1 MREEP
6 GPSVAGPTPDL
17 PRHCR
22 DLSERSPLAMVAVEG
37 AVHVVSYLNPA
48 FARLAGKAAGELVG
62 RPFAE
67 AVPEGGGN
75 GCLPLLDRVL
85 STGAYEV
92 LAEQEHRQAP
102 PGGGTTPAYWT
113 YAAWAILG
121 ADDRPAGVMV
131 QVTDSTEAAVFRRQA
146 AAMNEAL
153 VVSSLRQH
161 ELAGAAEELNAG
173 LREARDRLEERV
185 AERTAELARLNA
197 ALTAEVAAHKRAEAA
212 RLELLRRLAGAEE
225 AERHRL
231 ARELH
236 DQMGQNLTALSLGLK
251 SLKDAAP
258 APSPAR
264 ARLQQMQEL
273 ADLMG
278 REVHQLAL
286 ELRPTALDDLGL
298 QTALSNYVEAW
309 SERSGAEADF
319 HGTGLDDERLPPA
332 VETALYR
339 VVQEALTNVLKH
351 ARAGRVSVILR
362 RAGPE
367 ALAIVEDDGRGFDA
381 EAAPGVAGRLGLL
394 GMRERLALVGGAL
407 TVESAPG
414 KGTAV
419 FARVPLAAGGGADG

>member
-6 GPSVAGPTPDL
+6 GLSVAGPTPDL
-17 PRHCR
+17 PRLCR
-22 DLSERSPLAMVAVEG
+22 DLSERSPLAMLAVEG
-37 AVHVVSYLNPA
+37 VGHVVSYLNPA
-48 FARLAGKAAGELVG
+48 FARLAGKAPEELIG

-67 AVPEGGGN
+67 AVPEGEGN

-85 STGAYEV
+85 RTGAYEI
-92 LAEQEHRQAP
+92 LPEQEHRRAA
-102 PGGGTTPAYWT
+102 PGGGTAPAYWT

-121 ADDRPAGVMV
+121 ADGRPMGVMV
-131 QVTDSTEAAVFRRQA
+131 QVTDSTETAVFRRQVA
-146 AAMNEAL
+146 AVNEAL

-173 LREARDRLEERV
+173 LREARDRLEARV
-185 AERTAELARLNA
+185 AERTAELARLNG
-197 ALTAEVAAHKRAEAA
+197 ALTAEVAGHKRAEAA
-212 RLELLRRLAGAEE
+212 RLELLGRLAGAEE

-236 DQMGQNLTALSLGLK
+236 DQMGQNLTALGLGLK
-251 SLKDAAP
+251 SLTDAIP
-258 APSPAR
+258 AASAAR
-264 ARLQQMQEL
+264 AKLQRMQEL

-298 QTALSNYVEAW
+298 QTALSNYVDAW
-309 SERSGAEADF
+309 SGRSGVEADF
-319 HGTGLDDERLPPA
+319 HGTGLDGGRLPPA

-351 ARAGRVSVILR
+351 AGARRVSVVLR
-362 RAGPE
+362 RADGD
-367 ALAIVEDDGRGFDA
+367 ALAVVEDDGRGFDA
-381 EAAPGVAGRLGLL
+381 EAAPGPARLGLL

-414 KGTAV
+414 QGTAV
-419 FARVPLAAGGGADG
+419 FARVPLPAGGGGGG

>member
-1 MREEP
+1 MREEL
-6 GPSVAGPTPDL
+6 GSSIAGPTADL
-17 PRHCR
+17 PRLCR

-37 AVHVVSYLNPA
+37 AGHVVSYLNQA
-48 FARLAGKAAGELVG
+48 FARLAGKAAGELIG

-67 AVPEGGGN
+67 AVPEGSGN

-85 STGAYEV
+85 STGTYEC

-102 PGGGTTPAYWT
+102 PGGGTPPVYWT

-121 ADDRPAGVMV
+121 VDDRPVGVMI
-131 QVTDSTEAAVFRRQA
+131 QVTDATETAVFRRQA
-146 AAMNEAL
+146 VAMNEAL

-161 ELAGAAEELNAG
+161 ELAGAAEALNAS
-173 LREARDRLEERV
+173 LLEAHDQLERRV
-185 AERTAELARLNA
+185 EDRTAELARVNG
-197 ALTAEVAAHKRAEAA
+197 ALTAEIEGHKRAKAA

-251 SLKDAAP
+251 SLKDAMP
-258 APSPAR
+258 AGSPAS
-264 ARLQQMQEL
+264 ARLQQLQEL

-298 QTALSNYVEAW
+298 LTALTNYVDAW
-309 SERSGAEADF
+309 VERSGVEADF
-319 HGTGLDDERLPPA
+319 HSTGLDAERLPPPL
-332 VETALYR
+332 ETALYR
-339 VVQEALTNVLKH
+339 AVQEALTNVLKH
-351 ARAGRVSVILR
+351 ARARRVSVILR

-367 ALAIVEDDGRGFDA
+367 ALAIVEDDGQGFDA
-381 EAAPGVAGRLGLL
+381 EAAPAAGRLGLL

-407 TVESAPG
+407 TVESTPG

-419 FARVPLAAGGGADG
+419 FARVPLPTEGGGDA